1 MHFYNF
7 FVFAMIHIIK
17 VPGGFFYLFFFSG
30 FSFGLYCS
38 VMQRYETLSGQMT
51 AQSMGLS
58 QLSFGSRM
66 CTFVSCG
73 ADVDIDLLVRSFDT
87 NEADFC
93 SFLFHQLQLYT
104 ISFIPS

>member
-1 MHFYNF
+1 
-7 FVFAMIHIIK
+7 
-17 VPGGFFYLFFFSG
+17 
-30 FSFGLYCS
+30 
-38 VMQRYETLSGQMT
+38 MQRYETLSGHMT
-51 AQSMGLS
+51 TRSMGLS

-93 SFLFHQLQLYT
+93 SFVSSVAALHHHEK
-104 ISFIPS
+104 